1 MIYLTNNQK
10 IYIAALVVGV
20 VLLLIG
26 TCFFT
31 FKRIYLKKR
40 YHEDVYLKLSKTSE
54 LNDYLLLNNYRV
66 EFDDRYYG
74 VIDHLLISKKYIYV
88 INDFDISGVVSGDL
102 KDLFLRVVTSKDKA
116 INVSNPL
123 NYNINLIKRLNVYHR
138 LDQSLIK
145 GIVVI
150 NNDSTINVTGSN
162 NQFLIIK
169 RNELLKYIK
178 KFDKD
183 DIGNLKEKDVVN
195 FINKLDKENQ
205 RKNNG

>member
-1 MIYLTNNQK
+1 M
-10 IYIAALVVGV
+10 
-20 VLLLIG
+20 
-26 TCFFT
+26 
-31 FKRIYLKKR
+31 
-40 YHEDVYLKLSKTSE
+40 
-54 LNDYLLLNNYRV
+54 
-66 EFDDRYYG
+66 
-74 VIDHLLISKKYIYV
+74 
-88 INDFDISGVVSGDL
+88 
-102 KDLFLRVVTSKDKA
+102 TSKDKA